1 MNYIQ
6 TNLLHHIFKYKNFII
21 FNQFNKICNLNVLQT
36 LIASHL
42 NSAKFLKN
50 LVLLILLLL
59 TPNNSNFFEIL

>member
-6 TNLLHHIFKYKNFII
+6 NNLLHHIFKYKNFII

-42 NSAKFLKN
+42 NSAKFLKKFSITHTIITN
-50 LVLLILLLL
+50 
-59 TPNNSNFFEIL
+59 TK